1 MNEEQ
6 ENFIRQVEQ
15 VGKGKV
21 LIKVTGREGVD
32 LAPHS
37 HHCIQVVE
45 TIAGSLRVT
54 VGAREYFVPEGYT
67 CWIPSGM
74 MHALA
79 SNNRKINLRIFYF
92 QLPDDK
98 VKTFESFS
106 VLYVCPWARANLS
119 FIAKRG
125 PVVDEG
131 DAALHS
137 FCLSF
142 FETFHRV
149 ERQLS
154 LPLRGIDTESSPVL
168 RKAMD
173 YIHKHLADN
182 VRASDAAHAAGIS
195 TRTLSRLFS
204 ESGTTLSNYL
214 CYQRI
219 IRSLELIADNTLSIK
234 QIAYDTGFSSPANFN
249 RAFKQVMGLPPKEMR
264 LRHRENE

>member
-1 MNEEQ
+1 M
-6 ENFIRQVEQ
+6 
-15 VGKGKV
+15 
-21 LIKVTGREGVD
+21 
-32 LAPHS
+32 PHS
-37 HHCIQVVE
+37 
-45 TIAGSLRVT
+45 T
-54 VGAREYFVPEGYT
+54 V
-67 CWIPSGM
+67 
-74 MHALA
+74 
-79 SNNRKINLRIFYF
+79 
-92 QLPDDK
+92 
-98 VKTFESFS
+98 S
-106 VLYVCPWARANLS
+106 V
-119 FIAKRG
+119 F
-125 PVVDEG
+125 
-131 DAALHS
+131 
-137 FCLSF
+137 F

-182 VRASDAAHAAGIS
+182 LRASDAAHAVGVS

>member
-6 ENFIRQVEQ
+6 ESFIRQVEQ

-21 LIKVTGREGVD
+21 LIKVTGREAVD

-79 SNNRKINLRIFYF
+79 SNNRKISLRLFYF

-98 VKTFESFS
+98 GKTFESFS

-119 FIAKRG
+119 FIANRG

-131 DAALHS
+131 DAALHT

-149 ERQLS
+149 ERRLS
-154 LPLRGIDTESSPVL
+154 LPLRGIDSESSPVL
-168 RKAMD
+168 RKAMA

-182 VRASDAAHAAGIS
+182 VRASDAAHAVGVS

-234 QIAYDTGFSSPANFN
+234 QIAYNTGFSSPANFN
-249 RAFKQVMGLPPKEMR
+249 RAFKLVMGLPPKEMR